1 MWICDCYRKW
11 INLTNEKQTNK
22 QTNEPQAS
30 LLGAINILISKKK
43 MGYLITFHENGM
55 SPFLMT
61 NKFPTNKFCN
71 TLKFQI

>member
-1 MWICDCYRKW
+1 MNKL
-11 INLTNEKQTNK
+11 NKQKTNK
-22 QTNEPQAS
+22 QTNKPQAN

-61 NKFPTNKFCN
+61 NKFPTNNFCN